1 MGSCRMKKALS
12 LLLLAIA
19 PLGAAL
25 DGCTEDKDK
34 CSSNQPD
41 KFYDLQGLTLAAIRP
56 ATGQSVT
63 AGETVTAAEV
73 LLEIKHQVRYHATQ
87 PVRAGW
93 LPAAYACPPT
103 PYAGY
108 KGTTEILDSLVVRSV
123 FVYDASHPAGAAIND
138 LLLEKETGKPLPPVP
153 AQHTSPALYG
163 LQLRFRQAPA
173 QAGPQQFVVRYRLT
187 NGETYSARTPVFTLR

>member
-1 MGSCRMKKALS
+1 MKKVLS
-12 LLLLAIA
+12 LLLLLAIA

-25 DGCTEDKDK
+25 DGCTEDSYK
-34 CSSNQPD
+34 CGASQPD

-56 ATGQSVT
+56 ATGQAVA
-63 AGETVTAAEV
+63 AGEEAAAADV
-73 LLEIKHQVRYHATQ
+73 LLEIQHQVRYYGTQ
-87 PVRAGW
+87 PVRSGW

-123 FVYDASHPAGAAIND
+123 FAYDAAHPAGAAIND
-138 LLLEKETGKPLPPVP
+138 LLLERETGKSLPPVP
-153 AQHTSPALYG
+153 APSTGPALFDV
-163 LQLRFRQAPA
+163 QLRFRQGPS

-187 NGETYSARTPVFTLR
+187 NGETYTARTPVFTLR